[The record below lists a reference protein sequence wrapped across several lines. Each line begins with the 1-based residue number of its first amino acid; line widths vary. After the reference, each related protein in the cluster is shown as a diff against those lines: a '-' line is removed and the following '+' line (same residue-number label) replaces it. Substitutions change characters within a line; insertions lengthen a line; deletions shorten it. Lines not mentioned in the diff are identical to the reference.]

1 MNLYQRDVYV
11 TLFVAICRYEFIVFQ
26 LFLYMRLIV
35 CPQQVLQPGIIV
47 VAVDGAKFC
56 NSYYWCLLKN
66 QKIVALC

>member
-26 LFLYMRLIV
+26 LFYIV

-47 VAVDGAKFC
+47 VAVDGAKFR
-56 NSYYWCLLKN
+56 NSYIGVC
-66 QKIVALC
+66 

>member
-26 LFLYMRLIV
+26 LFYIV

-47 VAVDGAKFC
+47 VAVDRAKFC